1 MTGVI
6 SERDYISKIALLGR
20 TSKETRV
27 KEIAT
32 QSAKVVT
39 VGIKEPVEI
48 CMQKM
53 LNSDIRHVSLF
64 VGQCA
69 LAHKRPLELTDSLSF
84 LLF

>member
-20 TSKETRV
+20 TSKETKI

-39 VGIKEPVEI
+39 VGIHEPVEI

-53 LNSDIRHVSLF
+53 LNSDIRHVS
-64 VGQCA
+64 
-69 LAHKRPLELTDSLSF
+69 
-84 LLF
+84 